1 MLCASY
7 FRLEIAM
14 NLSSSRR
21 RAAVFASIAAML
33 LLSVFAK
40 PLHAESVYKCRGA
53 DGAIAFQDRPCAAS
67 QAQSLVEIASPPPAA
82 PSPDYG
88 IASRAERH
96 DGARDRTPR
105 AVRENREAISYEC
118 RAADGELF
126 YRHGRCPAKIPA
138 SGSSRGRAKGASA
151 GYAVTAQPIER
162 AEACRR
168 IERAGSI
175 GRSGHEHD
183 ERVSTYDRN
192 LGRDPCR
199 YL

>member
-1 MLCASY
+1 
-7 FRLEIAM
+7 
-14 NLSSSRR
+14 
-21 RAAVFASIAAML
+21 ML
-33 LLSVFAK
+33 LLAAAAR

-67 QAQSLVEIASPPPAA
+67 QTQSLVDIAPPPPPAA
-82 PSPDYG
+82 APDYG
-88 IASRAERH
+88 LAAHAGRRADARSRA
-96 DGARDRTPR
+96 PR
-105 AVRENREAISYEC
+105 AAREPRETMSYEC

-126 YRHGRCPAKIPA
+126 YRHGRCPAQIPA
-138 SGSSRGRAKGASA
+138 DRSSSRGSAKGKSA
-151 GYAVTAQPIER
+151 GYAVTAQPIAR

-175 GRSGHEHD
+175 GRSGHERD

>member
-1 MLCASY
+1 
-7 FRLEIAM
+7 M
-14 NLSSSRR
+14 NFPSRTRNTAAFLSI
-21 RAAVFASIAAML
+21 VAML
-33 LLSVFAK
+33 LVLLAK

-53 DGAIAFQDRPCAAS
+53 DGAIAFQDRACAAS
-67 QAQSLVEIASPPPAA
+67 QAQSLVEIPPPPPLA

-88 IASRAERH
+88 IGSRIVHPAEVHGRA
-96 DGARDRTPR
+96 AR
-105 AVRENREAISYEC
+105 AARENREAMSYEC

-126 YRHGRCPAKIPA
+126 YRHGRCPAKVPA
-138 SGSSRGRAKGASA
+138 SGASQGRTKGAPA
-151 GYAVTAQPIER
+151 GYAVTARPIAR

-175 GRSGHEHD
+175 GRSGHERD